1 MFMVAPMGRTNLV
14 TLGSTLFLRSIAS
27 IVTGNVAEDDAV
39 PKAVN
44 NAFPIFMM

>member
-1 MFMVAPMGRTNLV
+1 MGKTNLE
-14 TLGSTLFLRSIAS
+14 TLGSTLFSFSRQS

-44 NAFPIFMM
+44 NAFPILMM